1 MPVSVWTFGFR
12 TLVPQARVCLVF
24 LESFD
29 GICFDS
35 SALNK
40 QQGSC
45 PNEALTQKR
54 YLSSFLYFLA
64 LRQIRYHR
72 SCRHHAG
79 PSVKNKSAFR
89 ALGPIKPTLTSMSQ
103 TFPVNAGNLLSVLGN
118 QSDDCL

>member
-1 MPVSVWTFGFR
+1 MLVSVWTFGFR

-45 PNEALTQKR
+45 PNEALTQKK

-89 ALGPIKPTLTSMSQ
+89 ALGPIKQTLTSMSE
-103 TFPVNAGNLLSVLGN
+103 TFPVNAENLLSVIGN
-118 QSDDCL
+118 QSDDWL

>member
-40 QQGSC
+40 QQG
-45 PNEALTQKR
+45 
-54 YLSSFLYFLA
+54 
-64 LRQIRYHR
+64 
-72 SCRHHAG
+72 
-79 PSVKNKSAFR
+79 
-89 ALGPIKPTLTSMSQ
+89 
-103 TFPVNAGNLLSVLGN
+103 
-118 QSDDCL
+118 